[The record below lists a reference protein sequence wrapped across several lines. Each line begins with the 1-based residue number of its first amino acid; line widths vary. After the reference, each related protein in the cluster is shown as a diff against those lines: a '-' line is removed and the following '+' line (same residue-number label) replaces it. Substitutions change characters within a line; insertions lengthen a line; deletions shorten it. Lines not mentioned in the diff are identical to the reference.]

1 MGTIPTKSGRLF
13 LWAGLCLPVLA
24 VAAFAVQIAN
34 AHLKTPWYLPVL
46 ATLAVVLVAF
56 ALWKRR
62 TVWRWIALTLVVLF
76 AGLIG
81 AFLFMLRL
89 PAYEGPV
96 AAGKPFPA
104 FATARADGTPFTEH
118 DLQGSE
124 NHLLVFF
131 RGRW

>member
-1 MGTIPTKSGRLF
+1 
-13 LWAGLCLPVLA
+13 

-34 AHLKTPWYLPVL
+34 AHLKTPWYLPAL
-46 ATLAVVLVAF
+46 AALSVVLVAF

-62 TVWRWIALTLVVLF
+62 TVWRWIALAVVVLF
-76 AGLIG
+76 AGAIG
-81 AFLFMLRL
+81 ALFVMLRL

-96 AAGKPFPA
+96 AAGKPFPK
-104 FATARADGTPFTEH
+104 FVTARADGTPFTEH